1 MNHKSTTYWAWMAIL
16 ALGLLIF
23 APHNA
28 MALSPDEVEGK
39 SDEVLASENWETRE
53 VKASSGTVKCGL
65 LAILISTVW
74 RGYGHYCI
82 DDASSHY
89 KLLGMEGTA
98 LGLMA
103 TSFLVGGLSKDDN
116 ALSGI
121 WKSLFHYGMTL
132 FVASYLFDVIGT
144 FKGDTFN
151 FSDNHLDPYGHS
163 VAMQLRWIPS
173 NDFNLGLQ
181 LAYSYRHPRF
191 WISPYGYV
199 DVTSLSN
206 YDFGVDWGVA
216 LWYAERKHTYVA
228 IAMDT
233 KYEDY
238 PDDDYKIL
246 KFLPYIEFSLD
257 LGTWFD
263 HLAELRFVNR
273 LGIGASLYDFGFADT
288 ARFSDHDTLLVLESE
303 ISLNV
308 IDDFN
313 IAFTYRYRS
322 DYVVGQL
329 SAPSRIFDTIPV
341 PGVGVFSL
349 DLNFR
354 IARGWYATID
364 SNFGRSVDFW
374 LGAAKHF

>member
-1 MNHKSTTYWAWMAIL
+1 MNQKSTTYVAIL
-16 ALGLLIF
+16 AILAFWLVIL
-23 APHNA
+23 APCDA
-28 MALSPDEVEGK
+28 LALSPDDVENK
-39 SDEVLASENWETRE
+39 SDEELASENWETRE
-53 VKASSGTVKCGL
+53 VRVSSGTVKCGL

-89 KLLGMEGTA
+89 KLLGMEGA
-98 LGLMA
+98 SLGMMA
-103 TSFLVGGLSKDDN
+103 TSFLIGSLSKDDN
-116 ALSGI
+116 ALSGT
-121 WKSLFHYGMTL
+121 WKSLFHYGVAL
-132 FVASYLFDVIGT
+132 FVASYLFDIIGT

-151 FSDNHLDPYGHS
+151 LSNNHLDPFGHS
-163 VAMQLRWIPS
+163 VALQLRWIPS
-173 NDFNLGLQ
+173 NDFNLGVQ
-181 LAYSYRHPRF
+181 LAYAYRHPRF

-199 DVTSLSN
+199 DATSLSN
-206 YDFGVDWGVA
+206 YDFGVDLGVA
-216 LWYAERKHTYVA
+216 AWYAERKHTYVA

-246 KFLPYIEFSLD
+246 KLLPYIEFSLD

-273 LGIGASLYDFGFADT
+273 LGVGVSLYDFGFAQT
-288 ARFSDHDTLLVLESE
+288 ERFSDYETLLVLESE
-303 ISLNV
+303 VNLNV

-313 IAFTYRYRS
+313 VAFIYRYRS

-329 SAPSRIFDTIPV
+329 SPPSRIFDTVPV
-341 PGVGVFSL
+341 PGVGVFSI
-349 DLNFR
+349 DLNFQ
-354 IARGWYATID
+354 IARGWYTTINA
-364 SNFGRSVDFW
+364 NFGRNVDFW